1 MQQTPPPAP
10 PTPPPLA
17 SSNDLTASK
26 FAQQNA
32 SLLSQ
37 VREQNQQMKDL
48 REERDQLLDHV
59 SSIGAKH
66 ATFQAMTEDN
76 IKLGREVDQLKNL
89 LKQKEDELVVELR
102 KKDKDFLTVSDEN
115 ITLKNENERLKT
127 FKNQLFVGIKD
138 RDTKIENLENAFT
151 DLREKYYEMIQEVET
166 SKALALA
173 IKQVA
178 AEGATIAHSTN
189 IKRKQELGNNNKTS
203 TLPSPPPQVQN
214 LPNMNQIHLL
224 NKRQQN
230 INNRQMTTQQHQY
243 QQHQQQYAMYSNN
256 DSFNY
261 NNNNN
266 NNNYNNS
273 PPPQS
278 SSSYSS
284 FQYQHGNDRFDSNQ
298 SFASSMADRY
308 MNHKQRSPR
317 QQQQLRNEF
326 IEEYDDEIISGMDKK
341 ELQILR
347 RKSQIAKQKVM
358 LGNNNNNRNNGN
370 NSSPTYSNSSSSQTS
385 PKLAIRHTNGS
396 YSRKNK
402 SRTKKNAKAGRNKN
416 IAFGKTNQ
424 RIGRASWIVHKDAN
438 YFINNSSVE
447 SRQWREF
454 NTNSP
459 DNTSSNGM

>member
-76 IKLGREVDQLKNL
+76 IKLGLEVDQLKNL

-102 KKDKDFLTVSDEN
+102 KKDKDFLTVSDDN

-127 FKNQLFVGIKD
+127 FKNQLFIGIKD

-189 IKRKQELGNNNKTS
+189 IKRKQELGNKTS

-224 NKRQQN
+224 NRRQQN

-243 QQHQQQYAMYSNN
+243 QQHQEQYAMYSNN

-266 NNNYNNS
+266 NNNNYNNS

-278 SSSYSS
+278 SSSYLS
-284 FQYQHGNDRFDSNQ
+284 FQNQHGNDRFDSNQ

-358 LGNNNNNRNNGN
+358 LGNNNNRNNGN
-370 NSSPTYSNSSSSQTS
+370 NNSPTYSNSSSSQTS

-396 YSRKNK
+396 YNRKNK
-402 SRTKKNAKAGRNKN
+402 SRTKKNAKPGRNKN

>member
-1 MQQTPPPAP
+1 MQQTPPPAG

-102 KKDKDFLTVSDEN
+102 KKDKDFLTVSDDN

-189 IKRKQELGNNNKTS
+189 IKRKQELGNKTS

-243 QQHQQQYAMYSNN
+243 QQHQEQYAMYSNN

-266 NNNYNNS
+266 NNNNYNNS

-278 SSSYSS
+278 SSSYLS
-284 FQYQHGNDRFDSNQ
+284 FQNQHGNDRFDSNQ

-358 LGNNNNNRNNGN
+358 LGNNNNRNNGN
-370 NSSPTYSNSSSSQTS
+370 NNSPTYSNSSSSQTS

-396 YSRKNK
+396 YNRKNK
-402 SRTKKNAKAGRNKN
+402 SRTQKNAKAGRNKN

-454 NTNSP
+454 NTHSP

>member
-76 IKLGREVDQLKNL
+76 IKLGLEVDQLKNL

-102 KKDKDFLTVSDEN
+102 KKDKDFLTVSDDN
-115 ITLKNENERLKT
+115 IALKNENERLKT

-189 IKRKQELGNNNKTS
+189 IKRKQELGNKTS

-224 NKRQQN
+224 NRRQQN

-243 QQHQQQYAMYSNN
+243 QQHQEQYAMYSNN

-266 NNNYNNS
+266 NNNNYNNS

-278 SSSYSS
+278 SSSYLS
-284 FQYQHGNDRFDSNQ
+284 FQNQHGNDRFDSNQ

-317 QQQQLRNEF
+317 QHQQLRNEF

-358 LGNNNNNRNNGN
+358 LGNNNNRNNGN
-370 NSSPTYSNSSSSQTS
+370 NNSPTYSNSSSSQTS

-396 YSRKNK
+396 YNRKNK